1 MPVSPR
7 NSYKFL
13 LGHKSIET
21 TNAHYAPFALSRA
34 RTLDESV
41 GRMHALEETP
51 LQMVDSYYR
60 ADKFRYSVHLVRV
73 QDKGKWSWSQKV
85 INEPALR

>member
-51 LQMVDSYYR
+51 LHV
-60 ADKFRYSVHLVRV
+60 
-73 QDKGKWSWSQKV
+73 
-85 INEPALR
+85 N